1 MERLAD
7 YDVEMCAL
15 TQLPE
20 SGEGARR
27 EQAFRGR
34 VLRFRVF
41 GGLWL
46 RDIVLSI
53 RAGWWLLVHS
63 KWDILHL
70 SGFSYFGVLPI
81 LVAKLKRRPVL
92 IKTTVLG
99 KNGAFNPGKS
109 WIARKV
115 LGTYAR
121 ADAIVALSQA
131 LEDALLAEDR
141 VMCEV
146 LQVPN
151 GVDIDLFRPAQAGER
166 DLARQAFGL
175 PRDATVIVSCSML
188 YPRKNVIALVRA
200 VSAMKTRPLC
210 LVVAGPKG
218 PDAAYLARLTAE
230 IAKLP
235 EGVEVR
241 LVGSLE
247 PGRLAELQRAADIY
261 ALMSRAEGLP
271 NTLLE
276 GMATGLACVASDI
289 PGSADVLA
297 EGGGLLVPL
306 DDDAGLVESLDR
318 LARDEDARSQLGAD
332 ARKLILDRYAF
343 SVIAS
348 RYRQLYDALLAN
360 RSGSPR

>member
-1 MERLAD
+1 MEQLAAC
-7 YDVEMCAL
+7 DVEMCAL

-20 SGEGARR
+20 SGEGARH
-27 EQAFRGR
+27 EQAFGGR
-34 VLRFRVF
+34 VIRFRVF

-63 KWDILHL
+63 QWDLLHL
-70 SGFSYFGVLPI
+70 SGFSYFGVLPV
-81 LVAKLKRRPVL
+81 LVAKLKGRPVL

-99 KNGAFNPGKS
+99 RNGAFNPGNS

-115 LGTYAR
+115 LGAYAR

-131 LEDALLAEDR
+131 LEDSLLREDR
-141 VMCEV
+141 ITCQV

-151 GVDIDLFRPAQAGER
+151 GVDIDLFRPKEVGER
-166 DLARQAFGL
+166 ERAREAFGL
-175 PRDATVIVSCSML
+175 PLDATVIVTCSML

-200 VSAMKTRPLC
+200 AAAMKTRPLC
-210 LVVAGPKG
+210 VVMAGPRG
-218 PDAAYLARLTAE
+218 PDAEYLRQLDAKIAE
-230 IAKLP
+230 LP

-241 LVGSLE
+241 LLGALE
-247 PGRLAELQRAADIY
+247 SERLAELLRAADIY

-276 GMATGLACVASDI
+276 GMATGLACVVSDI

-297 EGGGLLVPL
+297 DGGGLLVPL
-306 DDDAGLVESLDR
+306 DDDASLVAVLDR
-318 LARDEDARSQLGAD
+318 LAEDASERARLGAE
-332 ARKLILDRYAF
+332 ARSLILSRYAF
-343 SVIAS
+343 ARIAS
-348 RYRQLYDALLAN
+348 RYRQLYDSLLDQ
-360 RSGSPR
+360 RSDSPG